1 MVSHNHLTTFI
12 LCVKIT
18 NLRKYNYTHVWLTVI
33 SAHESLNERVYE
45 TSAGMSTQKLMCFV
59 IVQLLWISIRN
70 YMRNDVNIDDTVVR
84 VLQEMTLEHNIKV
97 NKRDYS
103 QIKSLL

>member
-1 MVSHNHLTTFI
+1 
-12 LCVKIT
+12 
-18 NLRKYNYTHVWLTVI
+18 
-33 SAHESLNERVYE
+33 
-45 TSAGMSTQKLMCFV
+45 
-59 IVQLLWISIRN
+59 
-70 YMRNDVNIDDTVVR
+70 MRNDVNIDDTVVR